1 MSDYSGVSLPADVS
15 LLLREVLGL
24 PGVVG
29 HLSLD
34 VASIPA
40 DVGTVRR
47 EVVTYLR
54 RRSLISI
61 ICTCC
66 DSYRVKSLSTAWRRS
81 RSPIW
86 YHKTTASAT
95 GLMAD
100 LQNEF

>member
-1 MSDYSGVSLPADVS
+1 VVDLS
-15 LLLREVLGL
+15 
-24 PGVVG
+24 GVVG

-40 DVGTVRR
+40 DVGPIRW

-66 DSYRVKSLSTAWRRS
+66 DSYRV
-81 RSPIW
+81 
-86 YHKTTASAT
+86 
-95 GLMAD
+95 
-100 LQNEF
+100 